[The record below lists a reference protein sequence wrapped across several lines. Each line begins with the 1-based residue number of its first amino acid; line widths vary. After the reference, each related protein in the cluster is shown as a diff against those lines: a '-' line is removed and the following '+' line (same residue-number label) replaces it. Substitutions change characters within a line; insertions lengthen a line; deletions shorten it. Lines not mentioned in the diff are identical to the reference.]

1 METRDSNN
9 VQTVIER
16 SRDECVAKIRQLH
29 GNQYRVLNWKTVKQG
44 GFLGLFS
51 HYAVQATF
59 VVDNG
64 DSYSRYGQ
72 AERYGQADRYA
83 QTERYGQ
90 VEKKPVTTQPEDFE
104 TAKNKILQ
112 NTKTNSNPQFQ
123 VILEEVKNLR
133 DEIKNVRH
141 DADKEDEIIIKIRD
155 ILEDNEFSPHYVR
168 SIIDR
173 IKKEYSAAELE
184 DIENF
189 NEVQDAVVDWIGESI
204 RTTVPELRTRPHVI
218 TLVGPTGVGKT
229 TTVAKLAAMYA
240 NPAIN
245 GIVQHRMNVRM
256 ITIDNFRIAAIPQIE
271 KYGEIMQIPVDTV
284 DKLGDLEEKITRMDI
299 NTDVILIDTIGY
311 SPKDYESIGRMK
323 KVLEMRGTGSESF
336 LTVMASTKASDLREI
351 MKQYEIFG
359 YESVIITKLDETDCV
374 GNLLSV
380 LNEKN
385 KSDAFITT
393 GQKVPHD
400 IEKATVLRLL
410 MQLKGFKINRE
421 HIEEKFSATDN
432 DGEEDGR
439 SSI

>member
-44 GFLGLFS
+44 GCLGLFS

-64 DSYSRYGQ
+64 DSYPRYGQAERYVQNERYGQ
-72 AERYGQADRYA
+72 AERYGQI
-83 QTERYGQ
+83 
-90 VEKKPVTTQPEDFE
+90 EKKPAPQPEDFE

-112 NTKTNSNPQFQ
+112 NTKTTSNPQFQ
-123 VILEEVKNLR
+123 VILEEMKNLR
-133 DEIKNVRH
+133 DEIKDVKRAAEEEPETIVR
-141 DADKEDEIIIKIRD
+141 IRD
-155 ILEDNEFSPHYVR
+155 ILEENEFSPRFVR
-168 SIIDR
+168 GILDK
-173 IKKEYSAAELE
+173 IKKEFSLE
-184 DIENF
+184 DLDDF
-189 NEVQDAVVDWIGESI
+189 DEVQDAVVDWIGESI
-204 RTTVPELRTRPHVI
+204 RISVPELKTRPHVI
-218 TLVGPTGVGKT
+218 ALVGPTGVGKT
-229 TTVAKLAAMYA
+229 TTVAKLAATYA
-240 NPAIN
+240 NPASN

-256 ITIDNFRIAAIPQIE
+256 ITIDIFRIAARQQIE
-271 KYGEIMQIPVDTV
+271 TYGEIMQIPVDTV
-284 DKLGDLEEKITRMDI
+284 DKLGDLEEKITRMDT

-323 KVLEMRGTGSESF
+323 KILEMRGTASESF

-359 YESVIITKLDETDCV
+359 YESVIITKLDETDCI

-380 LNEKN
+380 LDEKN
-385 KSDAFITT
+385 KSIAFITN
-393 GQKVPHD
+393 GQKVPRD
-400 IEKATVLRLL
+400 IEKATVVKLL
-410 MQLKGFKINRE
+410 MHLKGFKINRE